1 MRICKLIPAI
11 VAVIVILCSPFSS
24 MPLFADPPH
33 SGLICYCCIG
43 KNCTMLSCSKC
54 KIASFTDSAGSASEI
69 ILESFN
75 QLIVLQPACGK
86 RDTFQPPGTVYIEVP
101 VKPPNSV

>member
-1 MRICKLIPAI
+1 MRIYKLIPSIAAI
-11 VAVIVILCSPFSS
+11 IVILCAPFSS

-43 KNCTMLSCSKC
+43 KNCAMLSCSKC
-54 KIASFTDSAGSASEI
+54 KTATFTDNAGSAPEL
-69 ILESFN
+69 ILETFD
-75 QLIVLQPACGK
+75 QLVFLQPLICK
-86 RDTFQPPGTVYIEVP
+86 SESFHPPGIVYLDIP